1 MLPQLVYKNILIDIR
16 LVQIRLKL
24 LVKCFELLAI
34 LDHRIDRIILEFL
47 GGLQLSGVF
56 RQDAN
61 PLLAVLIVIIGTVDG
76 AANKTQD
83 DDQKIYLEH

>member
-1 MLPQLVYKNILIDIR
+1 MFSQLVDKNILVDIR
-16 LVQIRLKL
+16 LFLIRLKL
-24 LVKCFELLAI
+24 LVKCFKLLAI

-61 PLLAVLIVIIGTVDG
+61 PLLAVLIVIISAVDG
-76 AANKTQD
+76 AANEAQD
-83 DDQKIYLEH
+83 DDQKIYFEH